1 MNNQDLERID
11 KLLET
16 AVLAILAT
24 TALTFATAIT
34 LMLYIAIK

>member
-1 MNNQDLERID
+1 MNTQDLERED

-16 AVLAILAT
+16 AVLTILAA

-34 LMLYIAIK
+34 LMLYIALK